1 MIKKLAAFFQQSSE
15 ATKDQT
21 PEGVCPNCW
30 GKQEYDNK
38 IREMYKDQKIDAAN
52 NNSNHAF
59 IQKFVVKY
67 IDGITLKKKGDS
79 MVCPACGEK

>member
-1 MIKKLAAFFQQSSE
+1 MIKKLAAFFQQSSDT
-15 ATKDQT
+15 TKDQI

-38 IREMYKDQKIDAAN
+38 IRTMYKDQKIDATNDDA
-52 NNSNHAF
+52 NHAF

-67 IDGITLKKKGDS
+67 IDGITLKKKGNS
-79 MVCPACGEK
+79 MVCPTCDGK